1 MEHKNAHTRHNK
13 ENGRREALK
22 KKGIYIISGLATGLV
37 NGLLGA
43 GGGMVLVPLLMWVAK
58 LDKHKALATS
68 VAIIAPLCVVS
79 AAVYF
84 LKGNALPQSVLS
96 YIFGGLAGGTIAG
109 LYLKKVPSVWLL
121 RAFGA
126 LMVVSGVRM
135 LFW

>member
-1 MEHKNAHTRHNK
+1 M
-13 ENGRREALK
+13 K
-22 KKGIYIISGLATGLV
+22 KKGLYLATGLATGLV

-43 GGGMVLVPLLMWVAK
+43 GGGMVLVPLLTWAAK

-68 VAIIAPLCVVS
+68 VAIIAPLCIVS

-84 LKGNALPQSVLS
+84 LKGNSFPENVIW
-96 YIFGGLAGGTIAG
+96 YILGGLAGGTVAG

-126 LMVVSGVRM
+126 IMIVSGIRM